1 MSGDFGRFEVLSL
14 DATVFQGISRCFHAM
29 KTLAVQ
35 LAGFFP
41 FPFDSSG
48 NLFFSIFLRQQRINP
63 WYTTSAARKRLK
75 AGCKSPRH
83 QRVSTSYVQA
93 TEKIG
98 ASGYDCHTDDSGV
111 WSTART
117 RWCCDVWQPKGCK
130 TDVFASTTSPCGM
143 RMSLFST
150 S

>member
-1 MSGDFGRFEVLSL
+1 
-14 DATVFQGISRCFHAM
+14 M

-35 LAGFFP
+35 LAEFFP

-63 WYTTSAARKRLK
+63 WYTTSARKRLN

-130 TDVFASTTSPCGM
+130 TDGFCKYDLALWHEDVFIFNFMIFHKWFMILGFDSNLS
-143 RMSLFST
+143 
-150 S
+150 